1 MIYVDNYTPKYRA
14 KVHTCAMV
22 GRRKEVK
29 KMITTAEILER
40 LDQIEGG
47 LEQLEQ
53 AVHVLIDIISEM
65 RAEAEKRGR

>member
-1 MIYVDNYTPKYRA
+1 
-14 KVHTCAMV
+14 
-22 GRRKEVK
+22 
-29 KMITTAEILER
+29 MITTAEILER